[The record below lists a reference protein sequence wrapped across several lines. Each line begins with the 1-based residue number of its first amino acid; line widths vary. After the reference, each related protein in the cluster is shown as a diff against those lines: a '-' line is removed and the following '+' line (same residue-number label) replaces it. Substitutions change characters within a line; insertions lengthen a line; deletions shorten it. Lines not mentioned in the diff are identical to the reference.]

1 MTRGRL
7 FALAS
12 IFAVLAPA
20 QRASAAPKDPTGKSQ
35 PLQLH
40 KDEPGGNEG
49 TLARSR
55 ARSGDCAGALP
66 SFDAAIRTTIEP
78 TLRRDRGLCHEKM
91 NHPYPAIDDFRAY
104 LTARPDANDADQIRE
119 HLARLEEQTGQ
130 GGPSSQASKSNDSSS
145 SSSGEASASV
155 SVGSSGA
162 SSSSSSSS
170 KHKGDAPS
178 SSEKNYDEYLAQER
192 LADAA
197 DTSPLRYGDGWIL
210 GPIVHIPRFFVGG
223 AAPKDMA
230 YAVGGTIRYSTGPTF
245 ALVSE
250 IAYGGIGKS
259 GEATAASGPLV
270 FLGGELRV
278 GISHYNSDQILIG
291 AGLGFER
298 YVVSGTRVGADF
310 IPLRGRLGYRHVF
323 GPAVGIEA
331 TLDGGAAY
339 MIPDSQNVTTSS
351 AAGSTTVKSDNQVVG
366 VVGGTFA
373 FLVGF

>member
-1 MTRGRL
+1 
-7 FALAS
+7 
-12 IFAVLAPA
+12 VLAPA
-20 QRASAAPKDPTGKSQ
+20 SASAAPKDPSGKSQ

-40 KDEPGGNEG
+40 KDEPGGNDG

-78 TLRRDRGLCHEKM
+78 TLRRDRGLCHEKL
-91 NHPYPAIDDFRAY
+91 NHPYPAIDDYRAY

-130 GGPSSQASKSNDSSS
+130 GGPSSQASKNNDSSSS

-162 SSSSSSSS
+162 SASSSSSGSS
-170 KHKGDAPS
+170 KHKDEGPS
-178 SSEKNYDEYLAQER
+178 SSEKDYDSYLAQER

-197 DTSPLRYGDGWIL
+197 DTSPLRYGEGWIL
-210 GPIVHIPRFFVGG
+210 GPLVHIPRFFVGG

-250 IAYGGIGKS
+250 VAYGGIGKS
-259 GEATAASGPLV
+259 GDTTAAGGPLV

-278 GISHYNSDQILIG
+278 GISHYNSDQILVG
-291 AGLGFER
+291 GGLGFER

-339 MIPDSQNVTTSS
+339 MIPDSQSVTTSS
-351 AAGSTTVKSDNQVVG
+351 APSGTTTVKSDNQVVG